1 MYDDKQLYLRFDN
14 DLPPNTTAESIEKE
28 RVEAYL
34 MPAAGS
40 KVTFKFSAGLKPDS
54 RTQAARGLIEDMM
67 NLGYNKFDPL
77 WKAEWSHTA
86 AHDPKAKCLTVMMT
100 IPLRSIPP
108 AAVTSGQNWF
118 VNFQRISPAGAS
130 AWSVVPGGAGIEDPR
145 SNGELSFNGDGSAS
159 ASHPLKTVREKSY
172 QDTFATPVE
181 WKDQIARG
189 PSVALTDWRFRADP
203 TEMGAKDEW
212 FKPARDAESDWLP
225 IQVPTFWEE
234 SEAIGKFL
242 GDGWYRVAFTMPVA
256 SQGKPLRLLFAGVD
270 EQAWIYLNGKQVGE
284 HSEKSEK
291 KAYTALYD
299 KPFIVEVPAEQL
311 KPGAHNVLHVRV
323 HNQAGAGGI
332 WRPVYAIPAN

>member
-1 MYDDKQLYLRFDN
+1 
-14 DLPPNTTAESIEKE
+14 
-28 RVEAYL
+28 
-34 MPAAGS
+34 
-40 KVTFKFSAGLKPDS
+40 
-54 RTQAARGLIEDMM
+54 
-67 NLGYNKFDPL
+67 
-77 WKAEWSHTA
+77 
-86 AHDPKAKCLTVMMT
+86 
-100 IPLRSIPP
+100 LRSIPP

-234 SEAIGKFL
+234 SEAIGKLL